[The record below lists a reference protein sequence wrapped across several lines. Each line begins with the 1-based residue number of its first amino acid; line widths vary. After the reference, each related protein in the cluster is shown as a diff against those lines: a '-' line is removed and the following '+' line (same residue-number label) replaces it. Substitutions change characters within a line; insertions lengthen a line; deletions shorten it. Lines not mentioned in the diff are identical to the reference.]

1 MDLKVGLSEDQHH
14 VVVRVEGTI
23 TRKGAFEFNRAAA
36 KLAREHEIEAYLFD
50 LRRAV
55 NVESAADNY
64 AIAYEDASEIAF
76 SRSARIAVLHAP
88 DDTSHQFIET
98 VALNA
103 GYCMKHFTA
112 EQDALAWLRQ

>member
-23 TRKGAFEFNRAAA
+23 TRKGAFEFNQTAA
-36 KLAREHEIEAYLFD
+36 KLASEHAIEAYLFD
-50 LRRAV
+50 LRRAI

-64 AIAYEDASEIAF
+64 MIANKDAPEIAF

-88 DDTSHQFIET
+88 GDDSHQFIET

-103 GYCMKHFTA
+103 GYRMKLFTA